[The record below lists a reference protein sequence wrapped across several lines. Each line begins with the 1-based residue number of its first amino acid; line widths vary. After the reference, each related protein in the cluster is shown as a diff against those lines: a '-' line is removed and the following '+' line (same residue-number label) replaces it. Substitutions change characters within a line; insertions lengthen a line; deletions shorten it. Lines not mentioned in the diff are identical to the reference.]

1 MTLMYTYP
9 QWTIL
14 QDATPLSKKKN
25 KTSLSPS
32 TTNSIINKEK
42 KDRALKNEPT
52 VSSFTNKATTV
63 RILPPTYLKSSI
75 TWKTE
80 KDLLGIMVEFH
91 SLLCFIISSSL
102 WGRTELDTTE
112 AT

>member
-1 MTLMYTYP
+1 MLLHCQKKP
-9 QWTIL
+9 KKQK
-14 QDATPLSKKKN
+14 TP
-25 KTSLSPS
+25 SPS
-32 TTNSIINKEK
+32 TTNSIINNNKKEQ
-42 KDRALKNEPT
+42 ALKNELT
-52 VSSFTNKATTV
+52 VSYFTNKATKL

-80 KDLLGIMVEFH
+80 KDLLAIMVEFH
-91 SLLCFIISSSL
+91 SSLCFSISYSL